1 MGAVE
6 IEEEQRQSRP
16 LWLELTLHGLELVG
30 QVWAGD
36 R

>member
-6 IEEEQRQSRP
+6 IEEEQRQSQS
-16 LWLELTLHGLELVG
+16 LWLELTLHSLELVG